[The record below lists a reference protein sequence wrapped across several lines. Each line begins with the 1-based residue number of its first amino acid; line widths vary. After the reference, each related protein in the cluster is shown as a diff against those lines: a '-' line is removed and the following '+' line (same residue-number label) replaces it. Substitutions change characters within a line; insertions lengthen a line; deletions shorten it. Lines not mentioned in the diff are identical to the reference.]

1 MVRTPGSQFIE
12 RRFRV
17 LFSPLLLTFLTFG
30 FSFTIIGALLPRIL
44 TQFHWSYTA
53 AGVVLAGNSCGYIAS
68 TLTFG
73 ILLRRIG
80 PKAVIAGGLFLLA
93 ASLFFF
99 GRLPSVP
106 YNLALNFL
114 IGVGQG
120 AIELVVNFSVVRMER
135 RGESHLM
142 SFMHASFSVGA
153 IVGPLVTALILSR
166 GLPWPLV
173 YRVIAGVALVVAVG
187 ISFLP
192 FSRLQTAREAGA
204 SGDASP
210 PEPGSASST
219 TGARATASQ
228 IGVGALLRYPML
240 ILSVGAIF
248 LYVGLELGISSWVSE
263 YYVTIFGTP
272 AAAAAF
278 MVSLFWFGVFT
289 GRTLVPVVYRGP
301 RQAETLLALA
311 VLYTVSLFFA
321 LLMRGPLSAG
331 IFFYL
336 TSLGCSAF
344 YPLVMTLVGRYF
356 VSVQS
361 VAVGFTAS
369 AGGVGSLVFPLFMSA
384 VAQRAGIRV
393 GFVVYL
399 FMGIVLAG
407 AAYLIVLQLRRR
419 GAMS

>member
-1 MVRTPGSQFIE
+1 MRTSGKQFIE
-12 RRFRV
+12 QRFRV
-17 LFSPLLLTFLTFG
+17 LFGPFLLTFLIFG

-44 TQFHWSYTA
+44 SQFHWSYTA
-53 AGVVLAGNSCGYIAS
+53 AGLVLAGGSCGYIAS
-68 TLTFG
+68 TLVFG
-73 ILLRRIG
+73 ILLGRIG
-80 PKAVIAGGLFLLA
+80 PKAVIAGGLFLLS

-120 AIELVVNFSVVRMER
+120 AIELVVNYSVVRMER

-153 IVGPLVTALILSR
+153 IVGPALIAVILSR
-166 GLPWPLV
+166 GLPWLSV
-173 YRVIAGVALVVAVG
+173 YRLIAGVAFLTSAGV
-187 ISFLP
+187 SLLP
-192 FSRLQTAREAGA
+192 FSRLRVAAGA
-204 SGDASP
+204 GSPGDAGQPDSL
-210 PEPGSASST
+210 SAPSQ
-219 TGARATASQ
+219 TGTRATASQ
-228 IGVGALLRYPML
+228 IGVAALLRYPML
-240 ILSVGAIF
+240 ILSVSAVF

-263 YYVTIFGTP
+263 YYVTIFGAP

-289 GRTLVPVVYRGP
+289 GRTLIPVLYRGP
-301 RQAETLLALA
+301 RQAETLLVLAL
-311 VLYTVSLFFA
+311 LYTVSLFFA

-331 IFFYL
+331 VFFYF

-356 VSVQS
+356 VSAQS
-361 VAVGFTAS
+361 EAVGFTAS
-369 AGGVGSLVFPLFMSA
+369 AGGIGSLVFPLFMSA
-384 VAQRAGIRV
+384 VAQRAGIQV
-393 GFVVYL
+393 GFLVYL

-407 AAYLIVLQLRRR
+407 AAYLIVLQLHRK